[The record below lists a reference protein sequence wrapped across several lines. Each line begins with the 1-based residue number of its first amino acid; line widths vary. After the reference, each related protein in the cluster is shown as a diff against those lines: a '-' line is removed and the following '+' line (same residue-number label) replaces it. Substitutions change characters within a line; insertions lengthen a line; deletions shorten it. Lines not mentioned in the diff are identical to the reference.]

1 MSLIARLFLRLF
13 PIVLVALTAFFTL
26 VDNQQRWLQSFSP
39 GEGVVYQFQDED
51 CVFGSLIIP
60 FHNPAGNAL
69 KVEYSFVFAPEKKLF
84 KQKVCQ
90 CYHVRDSLHGRRI
103 FPIAAGVALMLRN
116 TSFRFLQHSWL
127 MHLFLRC

>member
-1 MSLIARLFLRLF
+1 MSLIARLFLRLI

-39 GEGVVYQFQDED
+39 GEGVVALHQGEG
-51 CVFGSLIIP
+51 CVIGSVIIP
-60 FHNPAGNAL
+60 FRNPASNAL
-69 KVEYSFVFAPEKKLF
+69 KVEYSFVFAPEKRVF

-90 CYHVRDSLHGRRI
+90 CFCIRDSLHGRQI

-116 TSFRFLQHSWL
+116 TSFRFLQFSWL
-127 MHLFLRC
+127 LHLFLRC